1 MRMKIP
7 ASGKKNGIS
16 RCLVDQD
23 GRAGV
28 EAGRRGILY
37 LLNSRG
43 SAWKLKQ
50 AMPGM
55 SEVLQPSGS
64 REEPAL
70 GAVGLGGELMEEGRY
85 VGRVIRQ
92 RGQ

>member
-1 MRMKIP
+1 M
-7 ASGKKNGIS
+7 
-16 RCLVDQD
+16 
-23 GRAGV
+23 
-28 EAGRRGILY
+28 
-37 LLNSRG
+37 NSRG

-70 GAVGLGGELMEEGRY
+70 SSRRENSPLLG
-85 VGRVIRQ
+85 
-92 RGQ
+92 